1 MMAIFKKKEKEA
13 DAYNELDSKKN
24 ASNVSD
30 GMLRFNRVS
39 PFANA
44 MFSALF
50 IFIAAICV
58 LPVIFVIIISFT
70 SEQAIGQYGYSF
82 FPRELSVASYE
93 YVWGMRSIVGRAFI
107 NSIGIT
113 VVGTCLGVILTATMG
128 YTLSRRNFKFRAF
141 YTWFIFIPML
151 FRGGTLASYVVNTQV
166 MNLKD
171 TYWALL
177 LPICCS
183 TFNIIIMRTFFT
195 TTVPDEMIE
204 SGKIDGASQLRIFV
218 QLVLPICLPALATI
232 ALFLTFAYWNEWYLA
247 SIYISTSRTDLFP
260 LQFVLVNIENKI
272 QFLINNAGYMSADSQ
287 DLPSETMRM
296 AIVVIAVVPIMFS
309 YPFFQKYYI
318 SGLTVGAVKG

>member
-1 MMAIFKKKEKEA
+1 MAIFKKKEK

-39 PFANA
+39 PAANA
-44 MFSALF
+44 LFSALF
-50 IFIAAICV
+50 ILIAAVCV

-70 SEQAIGQYGYSF
+70 SEQAIGTYGYSF
-82 FPRELSVASYE
+82 FPKEWSITSYQ

-113 VVGTCLGVILTATMG
+113 IFGTCLGVVLTATMG
-128 YTLSRRNFKFRAF
+128 YTLSRKNYKFRAF

-166 MNLKD
+166 MHLKD
-171 TYWALL
+171 TYWALI

-218 QLVLPICLPALATI
+218 QLVLPICLPAIATI

-247 SIYISTSRTDLFP
+247 NIYISTSRTDLFP

>member
-1 MMAIFKKKEKEA
+1 MAIFKKKEA
-13 DAYNELDSKKN
+13 DGYNQLDDKKN

-30 GMLRFNRVS
+30 GMLRFNRVT
-39 PFANA
+39 PTANA
-44 MFSALF
+44 LFSSLF
-50 IFIAAICV
+50 ILIAAICV

-82 FPRELSVASYE
+82 FPKELSIASYK
-93 YVWGMRSIVGRAFI
+93 YVWNMRSIVGRAFI

-113 VVGTCLGVILTATMG
+113 VFGTCLGVILTATMG
-128 YTLSRRNFKFRAF
+128 YTLSRRSFKFRAF

-166 MNLKD
+166 MHLKD
-171 TYWALL
+171 TYWALI

-232 ALFLTFAYWNEWYLA
+232 ALFLTFAYWNEWYQA

>member
-1 MMAIFKKKEKEA
+1 MAKKKA
-13 DAYNELDSKKN
+13 DEFNPLDDKKSV
-24 ASNVSD
+24 SNISD
-30 GMLRFNRVS
+30 GMMRFNRIS
-39 PFANA
+39 PFSNV
-44 MFSALF
+44 MYSLLF
-50 IFIAAICV
+50 ITIALICV

-70 SEQAIGQYGYSF
+70 SEASIGVNGYSF
-82 FPRELSVASYE
+82 FPKEWSISSYE
-93 YVWGMRSIVGRAFI
+93 YVWNMRGLVGRSIL
-107 NSIGIT
+107 NSVFIT
-113 VVGTCLGVILTATMG
+113 VFGTCLGVILTATMG
-128 YTLSRRNFKFRAF
+128 YTLSRRSYKFRSF

-166 MNLKD
+166 MHLKD
-171 TYWALL
+171 TYWALI

-218 QLVLPICLPALATI
+218 QLVLPICLPAIATI
-232 ALFLTFAYWNEWYLA
+232 ALFLTFAYWNEWFHA
-247 SIYISTSRTDLFP
+247 SIYISSTRSDLFP
-260 LQFVLVNIENKI
+260 LQYVLVSIEQKI
-272 QFLINNAGYMSADSQ
+272 QWLINNAGNVSADAQ
-287 DLPSETMRM
+287 DVPSETMRM